1 MTRQKTAPP
10 WGQDL
15 ARAVTYER
23 HERQHPVGT
32 TANMRSARPPAE
44 RPPVAGRMR
53 PTGGAV
59 PIRPTVLRT
68 HRLVL
73 TGHLDADTATDLEAE
88 VDMLCESGIDE
99 LILDLGGL
107 GGIDAI
113 GVKVLAVRAEL
124 CRRRGVR
131 VTIERLDGPVREAL
145 AAAGLRGLRG
155 RREAEDEKALRKGR
169 KIVGKG

>member
-1 MTRQKTAPP
+1 MTRQNVASP

-23 HERQHPVGT
+23 QHPADPGAVR
-32 TANMRSARPPAE
+32 RSRTPAE
-44 RPPVAGRMR
+44 RPPVGGRMR

-68 HRLVL
+68 HRLAL
-73 TGHLDADTATDLEAE
+73 TGRLDAATATDLEAE
-88 VDMLCESGIDE
+88 VDKLCESGIDE

-107 GGIDAI
+107 GAVDAI

-124 CRRRGVR
+124 CRRRGIR
-131 VTIERLDGPVREAL
+131 VTLERLDGPVRDAL
-145 AAAGLRGLRG
+145 AAAGLQGLSN
-155 RREAEDEKALRKGR
+155 RREADDEKALMNSR
-169 KIVGKG
+169 KILGKG